1 MFGETNCGHPSG
13 LCCPATVLRMAKLS
27 PNCGDK
33 VTAVGG
39 AAIMDQ
45 AREDRIRE
53 RAYLIWLR
61 EGRPEGRDKVHLRL
75 ASDDIDREDRLAA
88 TWPAP

>member
-1 MFGETNCGHPSG
+1 
-13 LCCPATVLRMAKLS
+13 
-27 PNCGDK
+27 
-33 VTAVGG
+33 
-39 AAIMDQ
+39 MDQ

-53 RAYLIWLR
+53 RAYLIWIR
-61 EGRPEGRDKVHLRL
+61 EGRPEGRDKVHWRL